1 MKKTGLL
8 TVFVVSAFLIAASS
22 LSFSEEK
29 KPNPLHAPHALP
41 GVEPEMLSPDYW
53 IALHPDA
60 DDVIMTP
67 EEIDR
72 FNHRVRTK
80 KMFFKD
86 RFGKPDP
93 FLKSYLSK
101 LKIGLYM
108 NPLQPLDLPDTIPG
122 DSLRVW
128 LQSDIDYLKSRDFYD
143 SRNATYNEDMKQEI
157 IDKVT
162 IENVPDVI
170 KRRFGIIVK
179 RADMRLFPTSAAGF
193 SETKWE
199 MDMFQTTGVYIIN
212 PVAILFES
220 RDGDFYYVQ
229 TPIARG
235 WMSVDNIAL
244 ADKKTIRK
252 LTEDDKFLLAACDK
266 VPVYADK
273 TFENFVQYYY
283 FSSRLPL
290 KKKTG
295 NGYVVKLP
303 YRKVDGSLGITNGY
317 VKPDADVN
325 IGYFSFTKRNILNQI
340 FKLLHTR
347 YGWADQ
353 FNKRDCSGTHR
364 VVLRCFGIVTGRW
377 PNFVLLASDNRT
389 YIDPE
394 LSIEEKIDVV
404 SKIEGAV
411 TWTGSGGHLVFYLG
425 KARNGKLYFMHNGGW
440 GYDEGDQHYFVNRV
454 ALNEAHHKWYDIN
467 SPRVFTTFRK

>member
-1 MKKTGLL
+1 MKKSGLF
-8 TVFVVSAFLIAASS
+8 TVLVVSSFFIATSS
-22 LSFSEEK
+22 LTFSQDK
-29 KPNPLHAPHALP
+29 KPDPLHAPHALP

-60 DDVIMTP
+60 DDVIMTS

-72 FNHRVRTK
+72 FNEKVRTK
-80 KMFFKD
+80 KMVFKD
-86 RFGKPDP
+86 QFGKSDP
-93 FLKSYLSK
+93 LLRNYAAK
-101 LKIGLYM
+101 LKIGLFM
-108 NPLQPLDLPDTIPG
+108 HPIKPLDLPDTIPG

-128 LQSDIDYLKSRDFYD
+128 LKSDIDYLKSRDFYD
-143 SRNATYNEDMKQEI
+143 SRNATYNEDMKQEL

-162 IENVPDVI
+162 IEKVPDVI

-179 RADMRLFPTSAAGF
+179 RADMRLLPTSAAGF

-252 LTEDDKFLLAACDK
+252 LTEDDNFLLAACDK

-295 NGYVVKLP
+295 SGYIVKLP

-325 IGYFSFTKRNILNQI
+325 IGYFAFTKRNILNQI

-377 PNFVLLASDNRT
+377 PTFVLLASDHQT

-394 LSIEEKIDVV
+394 MSVEEKIDVV

-454 ALNEAHHKWYDIN
+454 ALNEAHHKWYHIN
-467 SPRVFTTFRK
+467 STRIFTTFRK